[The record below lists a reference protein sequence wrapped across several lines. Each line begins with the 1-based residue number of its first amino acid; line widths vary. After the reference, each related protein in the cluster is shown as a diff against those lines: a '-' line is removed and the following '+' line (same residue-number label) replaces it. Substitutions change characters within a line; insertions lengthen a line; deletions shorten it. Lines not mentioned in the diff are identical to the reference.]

1 MSSDSFLLKA
11 QAVHHQADDNHDVYD
26 DGCLRI
32 EHKSYYIACNGNMI
46 SLARKEFL
54 IISRLAR
61 SAERIVPSEEI
72 WRYAWGES
80 AAFNAQS
87 LRVHIHRIRHNLAP
101 FCVKIESLVH
111 VGYRLTTTPNLNIRK
126 INALLG
132 FTVYLSSL
140 FSSIC

>member
-1 MSSDSFLLKA
+1 MASDSLLLKA
-11 QAVHHQADDNHDVYD
+11 QAVHHQTDDSNDVYD

-32 EHKSYYIACNGNMI
+32 EHNSYYIACDGNMI

-61 SAERIVPSEEI
+61 SVERIVPSEEI
-72 WRYAWGES
+72 WRYAWGGD

-101 FCVKIESLVH
+101 FCVKIESLIH
-111 VGYRLTTTPNLNIRK
+111 VGYRLTTPKLGIQK
-126 INALLG
+126 INTFLG
-132 FTVYLSSL
+132 FTFYLSSL
-140 FSSIC
+140 VSSIF

>member
-1 MSSDSFLLKA
+1 MASDPLILKA
-11 QAVHHQADDNHDVYD
+11 QAVHHQTDDNNDVYD

-32 EHKSYYIACNGNMI
+32 EHNSYYIACDGNMI

-80 AAFNAQS
+80 AVFNAQS

-101 FCVKIESLVH
+101 FCVKIESLIH
-111 VGYRLTTTPNLNIRK
+111 VGYRLTRTSNLRQRK
-126 INALLG
+126 INTLLG
-132 FTVYLSSL
+132 FTLYLSSL